1 MQGLADFW
9 AAYQSTVGFAIV
21 NAFFALST
29 YAVLSAGILSFAT
42 VTYAAFGGF
51 IGAQVMLQAGID
63 PVVALPAAAAAGALL
78 AYVIA
83 LIFLRLE
90 SHWMA
95 LASLA
100 LILITRV
107 VVVNAPKVT
116 GGVNGLSLPVS
127 LPFALLA
134 LLLVV
139 VMIVFYRLSV
149 SWFGIAARAVR
160 EDPAVASSLGIAPRR
175 IHTIAF
181 VISGAVGGLGG
192 MLLAL
197 VLQFLSPSP
206 PSRPGAREGDGLDPS
221 RGDAQ
226 AGGDR
231 RVFAHRLGGDAVPG
245 RRKPVEHDDRPD
257 QQQRQCA
264 NGTPAGRLRPL
275 TPPVMLRRVDDD
287 HPVIRIG
294 ARLASAIQ
302 WLSRRR
308 KIKAITCASALPPP
322 RPPAG
327 RPPDRCRP
335 AAPLGRP
342 RSRRSL
348 HRLRWRTNV
357 PAKSTA

>member
-51 IGAQVMLQAGID
+51 IGAQVMLQTGID

-197 VLQFLSPSP
+197 VLQFLSPDTYFVNIAFTMIAS
-206 PSRPGAREGDGLDPS
+206 
-221 RGDAQ
+221 
-226 AGGDR
+226 
-231 RVFAHRLGGDAVPG
+231 VVLGGSYHWVGAIIGAAVFTVL
-245 RRKPVEHDDRPD
+245 PVVTQAIVPD
-257 QQQRQCA
+257 IQDVA
-264 NGTPAGRLRPL
+264 NGVVLLLIMIFLPRGLVDPRAIL
-275 TPPVMLRRVDDD
+275 LRRAA
-287 HPVIRIG
+287 RGGLGG
-294 ARLASAIQ
+294 A
-302 WLSRRR
+302 
-308 KIKAITCASALPPP
+308 P
-322 RPPAG
+322 
-327 RPPDRCRP
+327 
-335 AAPLGRP
+335 
-342 RSRRSL
+342 
-348 HRLRWRTNV
+348 
-357 PAKSTA
+357 